1 MGTSA
6 RCTAIPIAIGENKL
20 WVSSNRSVLAGE
32 LDLELFL

>member
-6 RCTAIPIAIGENKL
+6 LCTAIPIVIGENKL
-20 WVSSNRSVLAGE
+20 WVRSNRSVLAGE